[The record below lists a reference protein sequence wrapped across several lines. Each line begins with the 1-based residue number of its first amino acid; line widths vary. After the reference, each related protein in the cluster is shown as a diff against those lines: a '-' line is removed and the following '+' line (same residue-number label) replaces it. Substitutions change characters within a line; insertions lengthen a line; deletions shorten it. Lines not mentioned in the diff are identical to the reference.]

1 MELIIKVSQS
11 RLLAQKVAI
20 NLLNSKLV
28 SFTKGIDAV
37 VEVAHQIIY
46 EDLRNEEMLEKRVDE
61 ISEELK
67 NEDEYEYRFVDEKEL
82 KIMIKKRL
90 APEYDFIIS
99 FEERFSSLAF
109 DILQELLDKDLIRF
123 RVNRVRVKTIIFE
136 SFEKFLKDREKASD
150 RAHEILRERG
160 IEEGEKYNEEYRK
173 LHEQELRKLIGVS

>member
-1 MELIIKVSQS
+1 MIIKVSQS

-37 VEVAHQIIY
+37 VDVADQIIY

-61 ISEELK
+61 ILEELE
-67 NEDEYEYRFVDEKEL
+67 EDEDEYRFVDEREL

-150 RAHEILRERG
+150 KAHKILRERG
-160 IEEGEKYNEEYRK
+160 IEEGIRYNEEYRR
-173 LHEQELRKLIGVS
+173 LYEQELRKLIGVS